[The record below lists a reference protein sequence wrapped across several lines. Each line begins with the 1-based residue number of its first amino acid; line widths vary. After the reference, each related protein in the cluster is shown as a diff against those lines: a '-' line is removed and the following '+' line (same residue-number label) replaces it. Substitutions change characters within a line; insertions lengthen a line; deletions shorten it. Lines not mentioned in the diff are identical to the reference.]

1 MLLLSARSSVLADWQ
16 ARRHYMLEVI
26 LSPYGACLLLCIPV
40 LQMHVYVVLLMLLN
54 TTVLGSV
61 VAT

>member
-1 MLLLSARSSVLADWQ
+1 
-16 ARRHYMLEVI
+16 MLEVI